1 MPQPPLKLRIS
12 RVWQSQTGGRV
23 PPNFLPSAAE
33 QTNRR
38 RRRVF
43 LGTLTIALAVSLAFT
58 WLRSPEYRATAL
70 LQITAASES
79 PALRG
84 AAGSAPESA
93 KPFLTEVQVL
103 TSRPVLEA
111 VAAQLQGDGRDLSG
125 FGPDPVAGMQLRL
138 EAIPIT
144 STNVVELVATG
155 PSPELLAPLLNAI
168 VAVYQDRL
176 ARAFRSATTESMA
189 QADDEVKKLEATV
202 VAKRRDVEA
211 FRIRNDIVSLQR
223 DENEVLA
230 RVRNLSTSLS
240 AASDRVA
247 AAEGKVSALSASA
260 AAGKAAV
267 RSRDA
272 PTLANLEQRASQIR
286 EELRDLERGFTPDY
300 LAKDPKVTT
309 QRARLAE
316 LDRQIVAQRAA
327 SQQTAI
333 VEAQEELASAQ
344 GASAR
349 IQSQMLLSR
358 QEATQFNAR
367 FNEYKSRQD
376 ELGELD
382 TAYRDAVQRR
392 AKLEASERAR
402 TPTTKVLEAATT
414 PHQAWRPLYWRDT
427 ALAVGGSLALALLA
441 MWLVELLNRP
451 EAQPAVVLIQ
461 PQPGALLYE
470 ATPQALANRSA
481 PAMSLGTAEAMLL
494 PRPTTFPRE
503 LRVDEAAA
511 LIGASDDGIRL
522 VMGLLLSGVTLD
534 EALELRWSD
543 VDLARG
549 TLRAGGESGRE
560 LCFGGALRRLLE
572 TAPKVPGSEMLVRPA
587 GHPATRDS
595 VDAQVLGAAHDAAI
609 EDAPQ
614 VTSAC
619 LQHTYIAF
627 LMRQGI
633 RFADL
638 TRLVGPLPAEAI
650 SAYSALS
657 PTGARR
663 DFAQIQVLYPALQEG
678 NA

>member
-1 MPQPPLKLRIS
+1 MIKPG
-12 RVWQSQTGGRV
+12 TGC
-23 PPNFLPSAAE
+23 
-33 QTNRR
+33 
-38 RRRVF
+38 
-43 LGTLTIALAVSLAFT
+43 
-58 WLRSPEYRATAL
+58 
-70 LQITAASES
+70 
-79 PALRG
+79 
-84 AAGSAPESA
+84 
-93 KPFLTEVQVL
+93 
-103 TSRPVLEA
+103 
-111 VAAQLQGDGRDLSG
+111 
-125 FGPDPVAGMQLRL
+125 
-138 EAIPIT
+138 
-144 STNVVELVATG
+144 
-155 PSPELLAPLLNAI
+155 
-168 VAVYQDRL
+168 
-176 ARAFRSATTESMA
+176 
-189 QADDEVKKLEATV
+189 

-240 AASDRVA
+240 AANDRVA

-267 RSRDA
+267 RSRDD

-300 LAKDPKVTT
+300 LAKDPKVIT

-316 LDRQIVAQRAA
+316 LERQIVAQRAA

-333 VEAQEELASAQ
+333 VEAQEELASAK

-349 IQSQMLLSR
+349 IQSQMLSTR

-376 ELGELD
+376 ELGELE

-402 TPTTKVLEAATT
+402 TPTTTVLEAATT

-427 ALAVGGSLALALLA
+427 ALAIGGSLALALLV

-470 ATPQALANRSA
+470 ATPQVLANRSA
-481 PAMSLGTAEAMLL
+481 PAMSLGTAEPTLL

-511 LIGASDDGIRL
+511 LIGASDDETRL

-534 EALELRWSD
+534 EALKLRWSD

-560 LCFGGALRRLLE
+560 LHLGPALRRLLE

-619 LQHTYIAF
+619 LRHTYIAF